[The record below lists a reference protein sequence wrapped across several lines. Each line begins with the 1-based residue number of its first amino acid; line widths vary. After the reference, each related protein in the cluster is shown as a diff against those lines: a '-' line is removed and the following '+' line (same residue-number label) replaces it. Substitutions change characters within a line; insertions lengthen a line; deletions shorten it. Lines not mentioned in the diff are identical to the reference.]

1 MRFEEKDIDFY
12 DLDFGAIFHWMTD
25 DDEGEIFKG
34 MKVILPDE
42 SEGILDFDDNRVYEM
57 DNRYKIIDIIN
68 AHVCVDE
75 GEE

>member
-12 DLDFGAIFHWMTD
+12 DLEVGTIFHWTTD
-25 DDEGEIFKG
+25 DDVNDIYKG

-42 SEGILDFDDNRVYEM
+42 SEGILDFDDNRVYDM
-57 DNRYKIIDIIN
+57 DDRYKIINIID